1 MCSLLLV
8 AACTTPSPAVDGQLD
23 CPTDASFAGFA
34 DYTEGT
40 VGAPTPDEALE
51 KAIAPYRR
59 EHGGEVIV
67 VDEGVASLVV
77 DGREVIVAQ
86 AREGP
91 AGGWIVATHQG
102 CAGYES

>member
-1 MCSLLLV
+1 
-8 AACTTPSPAVDGQLD
+8 
-23 CPTDASFAGFA
+23 
-34 DYTEGT
+34 
-40 VGAPTPDEALE
+40 
-51 KAIAPYRR
+51 
-59 EHGGEVIV
+59 VIV